1 MDLFPEGDNEKLKLS
16 FIDCHHSEC
25 DFYNKLAPILDIP
38 VPTAHKTVEWILNK
52 QEGCV
57 HMEDLTLRGKC
68 LLFYENINLTQVK
81 CMIQYLAHM
90 HKNVLCADPKTW
102 KGEYLKRSKGLFDA
116 LDMFNASVDGF
127 LDKCKHKVLCCDGVV
142 RRQAEAFAVE
152 FYYECLVKEFNGD
165 VSLVPYT
172 VEQLKK
178 AYKYAYLTRALY
190 IIGVMEY
197 FVPGIETHISDEK
210 IKAAFY
216 ESGALRSFHA
226 LQDADNLLQGEL
238 NDLFIKFGL

>member
-16 FIDCHHSEC
+16 FIDCHQSEC

-38 VPTAHKTVEWILNK
+38 IPKAHKTVKWIINK

-81 CMIQYLAHM
+81 CMIRYLAHM

-127 LDKCKHKVLCCDGVV
+127 LDKCKHKGM
-142 RRQAEAFAVE
+142 QF
-152 FYYECLVKEFNGD
+152 
-165 VSLVPYT
+165 
-172 VEQLKK
+172 
-178 AYKYAYLTRALY
+178 
-190 IIGVMEY
+190 
-197 FVPGIETHISDEK
+197 
-210 IKAAFY
+210 
-216 ESGALRSFHA
+216 
-226 LQDADNLLQGEL
+226 
-238 NDLFIKFGL
+238 